1 MDIFSLDIDKIAK
14 SLMTQARIS
23 EVGFEEA
30 WDQYMS
36 EEIKDYYAY
45 EEVMGYIAK
54 NFFSLREGE
63 RRNDKR

>member
-1 MDIFSLDIDKIAK
+1 MDIFSLDIDRVAK

-30 WDQYMS
+30 WDQFIQP
-36 EEIKDYYAY
+36 EIKDYYAY

>member
-1 MDIFSLDIDKIAK
+1 MDIFSLDIDRVAK

-36 EEIKDYYAY
+36 KEIKDYYTY
-45 EEVMGYIAK
+45 EEVMSYIVK
-54 NFFSLREGE
+54 NFFSL
-63 RRNDKR
+63 